1 MSLEPI
7 DPDDPQLTAY
17 ALGEFSS
24 SEAASFEARLKIS
37 PVAELEL
44 AAIRDLS
51 DLLTSG
57 LKRDWE
63 LNRSEEVKVD
73 LEDPKYTAFALN
85 ELADDE
91 RVEVQVELAASP
103 AAQKEL
109 NSMAEF
115 MSMLST
121 GLKNEWESKLGETK
135 LNVCDVP
142 VSTDA
147 NIVKVAFPQK
157 RWARMGV
164 AAAVAALLAVAF
176 TVMQPGAKNVE
187 VGNWGSGLSA
197 SSGEVSVD
205 FSDEGI
211 SGVTSAL
218 GVNVP
223 QLFLAEEVEDI
234 SDLNFAFGS
243 GPAVLDASYLESKDV
258 VPTDEGAGAMYLKP
272 AGFSPASQ
280 RIDSYLPQDASAI
293 KPEGELV
300 PMRRSR
306 GMIVESFIPRAREES
321 MVDRKIRLAAELQ
334 GVQIELEQMLTR
346 LAPGS
351 AERRQFQLIIEG
363 NSRALE
369 ELKAQIVE

>member
-17 ALGEFSS
+17 ALGEFSA

-37 PVAELEL
+37 PVAKLEL

-51 DLLTSG
+51 DMLTTG

-63 LNRSEEVKVD
+63 LNLSEEVKVD

-109 NSMAEF
+109 NSMAEV

-121 GLKNEWESKLGETK
+121 GLKNEWEAKLCEPK

-147 NIVKVAFPQK
+147 NIVKVDFPQK
-157 RWARMGV
+157 RWARIGV

-197 SSGEVSVD
+197 SSAEFSVD
-205 FSDEGI
+205 GSDEGI
-211 SGVTSAL
+211 NGVTSAPS
-218 GVNVP
+218 VYVP

-234 SDLNFAFGS
+234 SDLNFAVGS
-243 GPAVLDASYLESKDV
+243 GPAVLDASYLESRDV
-258 VPTDEGAGAMYLKP
+258 VVAPEPVGAMYVKP

-280 RIDSYLPQDASAI
+280 RIDSYLPQYANAI
-293 KPEGELV
+293 EPAGELIS
-300 PMRRSR
+300 MRHSR
-306 GMIVESFIPRAREES
+306 GLIIESFIPRAREES
-321 MVDRKIRLAAELQ
+321 TMDRQIRLAAELQ